1 MVQRWGRYL
10 FPLVLA
16 VMQSTAAHA
25 TTLPPVVYAAG
36 SLRSGLDEI
45 VARFASRTGIKFDV
59 SYQPSGK
66 LRKDIESGARPAAFA
81 SASIAHTDAL
91 FREGYLRNSVTF
103 ARNAMCLL
111 AAPGVDLG
119 QEDLLAKMLDPA
131 LRLGTSTPQID
142 PAGDY
147 AWQVFHKAEAVQS
160 GAYDQLNLKALQL
173 VGNPAIAAQATR
185 SVAQLLRDRQVD
197 LFLTYCSYAE
207 KTAIEVPGVTWRRL
221 NDDLNVET
229 SYGIGA
235 LSFADER
242 ADRLINFILSMEGQK
257 ILAKHGFAPVK
268 SIPDTGS
275 DQR

>member
-16 VMQSTAAHA
+16 VMQSAAAHA

-207 KTAIEVPGVTWRRL
+207 KTAAEVPGVTWRRL

-268 SIPDTGS
+268 SIPDMESG
-275 DQR
+275 QR